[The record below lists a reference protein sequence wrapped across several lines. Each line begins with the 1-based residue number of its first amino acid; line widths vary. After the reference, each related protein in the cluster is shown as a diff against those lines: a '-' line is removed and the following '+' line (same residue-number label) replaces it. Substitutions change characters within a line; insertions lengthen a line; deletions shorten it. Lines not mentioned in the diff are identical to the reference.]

1 MILLGMIMVLSAQP
15 ISNIQLF
22 QIAVKQRQYHN
33 IKGYIKM
40 QKLTI
45 DYTKDKE
52 KLKISWKVDSK
63 RKQKVVLESF
73 KDLDKHF
80 NVLETVIQQLGWKLL
95 LKPSIY
101 TNGDYNRLTGY
112 QDQYEVIELQI
123 GWSKTLSD
131 FTRVYN
137 VKDFSIPLVI
147 MDLKKLL
154 DKDIEIKA
162 EFN

>member
-1 MILLGMIMVLSAQP
+1 
-15 ISNIQLF
+15 
-22 QIAVKQRQYHN
+22 
-33 IKGYIKM
+33 M

-45 DYTKDKE
+45 EYTKDAD
-52 KLKISWKVDSK
+52 KLKIGWKVDSK

-112 QDQYEVIELQI
+112 QDQHEVIELQI

-131 FTRVYN
+131 FTRIYN

-154 DKDIEIKA
+154 EKDIEIKA

>member
-1 MILLGMIMVLSAQP
+1 
-15 ISNIQLF
+15 
-22 QIAVKQRQYHN
+22 
-33 IKGYIKM
+33 M

-45 DYTKDKE
+45 DYIKDKE
-52 KLKISWKVDSK
+52 KLKISGKVDSK

-80 NVLETVIQQLGWKLL
+80 NVLETVTQQLGWKLL
-95 LKPSIY
+95 LKPSVY

-112 QDQYEVIELQI
+112 QDQHEVVELQI

>member
-1 MILLGMIMVLSAQP
+1 MPNQ
-15 ISNIQLF
+15 ISI
-22 QIAVKQRQYHN
+22 V
-33 IKGYIKM
+33 YIKE
-40 QKLTI
+40 Q
-45 DYTKDKE
+45 DKI
-52 KLKISWKVDSK
+52 KISWKVDSK

-95 LKPSIY
+95 LKPSVY

-112 QDQYEVIELQI
+112 QDQQELVELQI
-123 GWSKTLSD
+123 SWSKVLSD
-131 FTRVYN
+131 ITRIYP
-137 VKDFSIPLVI
+137 VKDFSIPLVL

>member
-1 MILLGMIMVLSAQP
+1 
-15 ISNIQLF
+15 
-22 QIAVKQRQYHN
+22 
-33 IKGYIKM
+33 M

-45 DYTKDKE
+45 DYIKDKE

-80 NVLETVIQQLGWKLL
+80 NVLETVIQQLGC
-95 LKPSIY
+95 
-101 TNGDYNRLTGY
+101 
-112 QDQYEVIELQI
+112 
-123 GWSKTLSD
+123 KTLSD
-131 FTRVYN
+131 FTRIYN